1 MSKRSSSSV
10 PTTADRARLKRR
22 MESPVSRSDRSEAGE
37 GSDCNLMAPL
47 PLSCV
52 YAAPPLVGPASS
64 VGEDELADWRSRYL
78 LPSSVVLRVPTPE
91 ERASSYIPGEIV
103 VYEAFFDS
111 VIPLKLP

>member
-78 LPSSVVLRVPTPE
+78 LPSSVVLRVIDLSLE
-91 ERASSYIPGEIV
+91 FSISLSIFGQLVMLI
-103 VYEAFFDS
+103 S
-111 VIPLKLP
+111 